1 MPVQPPSNPVVQL
14 VRTCALGLSSSLSA
28 ATQRCHTPSPMSTC
42 GSFFAVAS
50 FGRLL
55 LCCGTLSSSI
65 WTQLPH
71 LPVNSTATSIGRSNC
86 VLRTTCK
93 TTHHDWRR
101 LHHFIW
107 VVRLEHG
114 RAAKAAETYRV
125 HRSSLWLKGHSWQLI
140 QDAHESVVQNYNGG
154 TWTEA
159 FAAEGSWLRPGYESG
174 TSTDSD

>member
-1 MPVQPPSNPVVQL
+1 MPHTISDEHLWLVLRRCVIWSPPTLLRYLEVVNL
-14 VRTCALGLSSSLSA
+14 DTI
-28 ATQRCHTPSPMSTC
+28 
-42 GSFFAVAS
+42 AS
-50 FGRLL
+50 FARELDRY
-55 LCCGTLSSSI
+55 I
-65 WTQLPH
+65 HWAKQL
-71 LPVNSTATSIGRSNC
+71 C

-125 HRSSLWLKGHSWQLI
+125 HRSSLWLKGRSWQLI

-174 TSTDSD
+174 TSEDSD